1 MSRLNWIQLFC
12 ACALGY
18 FLFSSNSNGRATVA
32 NSGNTGA
39 PGENTCGQCHNGGS
53 YNASVAIQVFPNGG
67 TIPTTQFVSGNTYTV
82 KVTVSNSMGN
92 PFGYGFQFTA
102 LTDADSAPLSGYSSL
117 ASNVKQKTITV
128 QNAFNGRT
136 YLEHNGVT
144 SNNVFQFNWTAPAN
158 LNEAVTFFASGNVVN
173 GSGSTAGDAT
183 ANTSLTLYPAL
194 QVSNDIV
201 QPACSNN
208 GIGNITLTI
217 SGGQPPYNVVWQ
229 DGSTGNSFQGGPGS
243 YSAVVTDFA
252 GNSAT
257 LPAVLN
263 TYTPLIIESIS
274 TDVSCFGL
282 CNGSINLNFISGTGP
297 YLIQWSDGSVG
308 GNNLPN
314 LCAGIYTAEVTDAN
328 GCVFVVQDTIFE
340 PAPFTNTPDV
350 QNVSCY
356 GYLDG
361 WIFHNIQGGT
371 EPYTYSWNYDPL
383 NFESSAIYLYAGDYS
398 TTVTDANGCQYQE
411 TITVNQP
418 DTLSYSVELF
428 IEGGLGVGEV
438 QMTTYGGT
446 PPYSWNWVHGDTNED
461 TFIPEVFTSYCII
474 SDANGCAIQTD
485 NFTTLTSV
493 NELETNLHIFP
504 QPARDHFTIS
514 QSANFDEARIF
525 TATGQEVKR
534 WNKSQLKREL
544 SVEELPSG
552 MYILQLKRGQT
563 ILNRNLLIEH

>member
-1 MSRLNWIQLFC
+1 MSRLNWIQLLCVC
-12 ACALGY
+12 AIGY

-39 PGENTCGQCHNGGS
+39 PGENTCGQCHSGGN

-67 TIPTTQFVSGNTYTV
+67 TVPTAQFVSGNTYTV

-102 LTDADSAPLSGYSSL
+102 LTDAESAPISGYSSL

-128 QNAFNGRT
+128 KNAFNGRT

-208 GIGNITLTI
+208 GIGTITLTI

-229 DGSTGNSFQGGPGS
+229 DGSTGNSFQAGPGS
-243 YSAVVTDFA
+243 YSATVTDFA
-252 GNSAT
+252 GNTAT

-263 TYTPLIIESIS
+263 TYTPLVIESTS

-282 CNGSINLNFISGTGP
+282 CNGSISLNFISGTAP
-297 YLIQWSDGSVG
+297 YQILWSDGSIG

-314 LCAGIYTAEVTDAN
+314 LCAGVYTAEVSDAN
-328 GCVFVVQDTIFE
+328 GCTALVMDTIYE
-340 PAPFTNTPDV
+340 PAEITNTPTVTDV
-350 QNVSCY
+350 PCHGDLGGS
-356 GYLDG
+356 
-361 WIFHNIQGGT
+361 IFHNPQGGT
-371 EPYTYSWNYDPL
+371 EPYSYSWSYDPL
-383 NFESSAIYLYAGDYS
+383 NLESSAIYLYAGSYS
-398 TTVTDANGCQYQE
+398 TAVTDANGCE
-411 TITVNQP
+411 FLVNVTVNEP
-418 DTLSYSVELF
+418 DTLSYSIELF
-428 IEGGLGVGEV
+428 LEGGLGVGEV
-438 QMTTYGGT
+438 QMTTNGGT
-446 PPYSWNWVHGDTNED
+446 PPYQWNWLHGDTNED
-461 TFIPEVFTSYCII
+461 TTIPELTTSYCII
-474 SDANGCAIQTD
+474 SDANGCAIQTE
-485 NFTTLTSV
+485 NFTTITSV
-493 NELETNLHIFP
+493 ENYDFQFELFPLPAIETLNVSTTQTFERLDILNSTGE
-504 QPARDHFTIS
+504 RIFTIS
-514 QSANFDEARIF
+514 NPQRMQQINVSEWSA
-525 TATGQEVKR
+525 G
-534 WNKSQLKREL
+534 S
-544 SVEELPSG
+544 
-552 MYILQLKRGQT
+552 YILQLTQGNTRV
-563 ILNRNLLIEH
+563 NRLFLVKH

>member
-1 MSRLNWIQLFC
+1 MNRLRWIQILFV
-12 ACALGY
+12 CALGY
-18 FLFSSNSNGRATVA
+18 FIFAANSNGRATTA
-32 NSGNTGA
+32 NTGNTGA
-39 PGENTCGQCHNGGS
+39 PGENTCGQCHNGGN
-53 YNASVAIQVFPNGG
+53 YNASVTVQMFAQGATV
-67 TIPTTQFVSGNTYTV
+67 PTTQFFPGNTYTV
-82 KVTVSNSMGN
+82 KVTVNNAMGS

-102 LTDADSAPLSGYSSL
+102 LTSADNSPISGYSSL
-117 ASNVKQKTITV
+117 ATNVKQKTITV
-128 QNAFNGRT
+128 QNAFTGRT

-144 SNNVFQFNWTAPAN
+144 SNNVFQFSWTAPQS
-158 LNEAVTFFASGNVVN
+158 LNEAITFYASGNVVN

-201 QPACSNN
+201 QPACTNN
-208 GIGNITLTI
+208 GIGTITLTI
-217 SGGQPPYNVVWQ
+217 SGGQAPYNVVWQ
-229 DGSTGNSFQGGPGS
+229 DGSTGTSIQGGPGS
-243 YSAVVTDFA
+243 YSVLVTDNA

-263 TYTPLIIESIS
+263 TFTPLSIESTS

-282 CNGSINLNFISGTGP
+282 CDGSINLNIISGTGP
-297 YLIQWSDGSVG
+297 YVIYWSDGSVG
-308 GNNLPN
+308 GNNLSN
-314 LCAGIYTAEVTDAN
+314 ICAGIYTADVYDSN
-328 GCVFVVQDTIFE
+328 GCSLLVIDTIFE
-340 PAPFTNTPDV
+340 PAAITNTPDV
-350 QNVSCY
+350 QDVACH
-356 GYLDG
+356 GDIGG

-371 EPYTYSWNYDPL
+371 APYSYNWNYDPL

-398 TTVTDANGCQYQE
+398 TIITDANGCQYQE
-411 TITVNQP
+411 SVTVNQP
-418 DTLSYSVELF
+418 DTLSYSIELF

-461 TFIPEVFTSYCII
+461 TFIPEVSTSYCII
-474 SDANGCAIQTD
+474 GDANGCAIQTE

-493 NELETNLHIFP
+493 NELETLIKIFP
-504 QPARDHFTIS
+504 QPASDHFTIS

-544 SVEELPSG
+544 TIEELPSG
-552 MYILQLKRGQT
+552 MYILQLKKGET

>member
-208 GIGNITLTI
+208 GIGTITLAI

>member
-208 GIGNITLTI
+208 GIGTITLAI

-361 WIFHNIQGGT
+361 WIFYNIQGGT

>member
-1 MSRLNWIQLFC
+1 MNRLRWIQILFVC
-12 ACALGY
+12 AVGY
-18 FLFSSNSNGRATVA
+18 FIFASNSNGRATVA

-39 PGENTCGQCHNGGS
+39 PGENTCGQCHSGGN
-53 YNASVAIQVFPNGG
+53 YNASVTVQMFAQGATV
-67 TIPTTQFVSGNTYTV
+67 PTTQFFPGTTYTV
-82 KVTVSNSMGN
+82 KVTVNNAMGS

-102 LTDADSAPLSGYSSL
+102 LTAGENSPLSGYSSL

-128 QNAFNGRT
+128 QNAFTGRT

-144 SNNVFQFNWTAPAN
+144 SNNVFQFNWTAPQT
-158 LNEAVTFFASGNVVN
+158 LNEAVTFYASGNVVN
-173 GSGSTAGDAT
+173 GTGSTSGDAT
-183 ANTSLTLYPAL
+183 NSTSLTIYPAL
-194 QVSNDIV
+194 QVSSNV
-201 QPACSNN
+201 EQPSCSNN
-208 GIGNITLTI
+208 GIGSISLNI
-217 SGGQPPYNVVWQ
+217 SGGEAPYDVVWQ
-229 DGSTGNSFQGGPGS
+229 NSATGNFIIGGPGN
-243 YSAVVTDFA
+243 YVATVTDNA
-252 GNSAT
+252 GNTTS
-257 LPAVLN
+257 LLVELL
-263 TYTPLIIESIS
+263 TYTPLQIES
-274 TDVSCFGL
+274 TTTNVSCNGL
-282 CNGSINLNFISGTGP
+282 CDGSINLNFISGTAP

-340 PAPFTNTPDV
+340 PAPFTNSPDV
-350 QNVSCY
+350 QDVSCY

-371 EPYTYSWNYDPL
+371 APYSYSWNYDPL

-398 TTVTDANGCQYQE
+398 TVITDANGCQYQE

-446 PPYSWNWVHGDTNED
+446 PPYSWNWLHGDTNED

-493 NELETNLHIFP
+493 NELETNIQIFP
-504 QPARDHFTIS
+504 QPAREHFTIS

-544 SVEELPSG
+544 SVEDLPSG
-552 MYILQLKRGQT
+552 MYILQLKKGQT

>member
-1 MSRLNWIQLFC
+1 MNRLRWIQILFVC
-12 ACALGY
+12 AVGY
-18 FLFSSNSNGRATVA
+18 FIFAANSNGRATVS

-39 PGENTCGQCHNGGS
+39 PGENTCGQCHSGGA
-53 YNASVAIQVFPNGG
+53 YNASVTVQMFAQGSTV
-67 TIPTTQFVSGNTYTV
+67 PTNQFLPGNTYNV
-82 KVTVSNSMGN
+82 KVTVNNAVGSPG
-92 PFGYGFQFTA
+92 GYAFQLTA
-102 LTDADSAPLSGYSSL
+102 LTSAENLPVSGYSNL
-117 ASNVKQKTITV
+117 ASNVKQKTITI

-144 SNNVFQFNWTAPAN
+144 LNNVFQFSWTAPQN
-158 LNEAVTFFASGNVVN
+158 LNEAVTFYASGNVVN
-173 GSGSTAGDAT
+173 GTGSTGGDAT
-183 ANTSLTLYPAL
+183 NTTSLIVFPSL
-194 QVSNDIV
+194 QVSSNV
-201 QPACSNN
+201 EQPSCSNN
-208 GIGNITLTI
+208 GIGAISLDI
-217 SGGQPPYNVVWQ
+217 SGGEAPYNVVWQ
-229 DGSTGNSFQGGPGS
+229 NGSTGPNINGGPGN
-243 YSAVVTDFA
+243 YIATVTDNA
-252 GNSAT
+252 GNTTSIPVE
-257 LPAVLN
+257 LF
-263 TYTPLIIESIS
+263 TYTPLLIESTT
-274 TDVSCFGL
+274 TDVSCNGL
-282 CNGSINLNFISGTGP
+282 CDGSINLNFISGTAP

-328 GCVFVVQDTIFE
+328 GCTFLVVETISE
-340 PAPFTNTPDV
+340 PNAITNSPDV

-371 EPYTYSWNYDPL
+371 APYSYSWDYDPL
-383 NFESSAIYLYAGDYS
+383 NLESSAIYLYAGNYS
-398 TTVTDANGCQYQE
+398 TTITDANGCEYQE

-446 PPYSWNWVHGDTNED
+446 PPYSWNWAHGDTNED
-461 TFIPEVFTSYCII
+461 TFIPEVTTSYCII
-474 SDANGCAIQTD
+474 GDANGCAIQTD
-485 NFTTLTSV
+485 DFTTLTSV
-493 NELETNLHIFP
+493 NELETNIQIFP
-504 QPARDHFTIS
+504 QPAREHFTIS
-514 QSANFDEARIF
+514 QTANFDEARIF

-552 MYILQLKRGQT
+552 MYILQLKKGQT

>member
-1 MSRLNWIQLFC
+1 MNRLRWIQILFVC
-12 ACALGY
+12 AIGY
-18 FLFSSNSNGRATVA
+18 FIFASNSNGRATLA

-39 PGENTCGQCHNGGS
+39 PGENTCGQCHNGGN

-67 TIPTTQFVSGNTYTV
+67 TVPTTQFVSGNTYTV

-102 LTDADSAPLSGYSSL
+102 LTDADSSPISGYSSL

-128 QNAFNGRT
+128 QNAFTGRT

-173 GSGSTAGDAT
+173 GTGSMGGDAT

-201 QPACSNN
+201 QPACDNN
-208 GIGNITLTI
+208 GIGSITLTI

-243 YSAVVTDFA
+243 YSAVISDIA
-252 GNSAT
+252 GNSVT

-263 TYTPLIIESIS
+263 SYTPLVIESTS

-282 CNGSINLNFISGTGP
+282 CDGSISLNFISGTAP
-297 YLIQWSDGSVG
+297 YQILWSDGSVG

-328 GCVFVVQDTIFE
+328 GCVFLIQDTIFE
-340 PAPFTNTPDV
+340 PAPFTNTPDI
-350 QNVSCY
+350 QDVSCY
-356 GYLDG
+356 GDLGG
-361 WIFHNIQGGT
+361 WIFHNLQGGT
-371 EPYTYSWNYDPL
+371 APYTYSWNYDPL
-383 NFESSAIYLYAGDYS
+383 NFESSAIYLYAGDY
-398 TTVTDANGCQYQE
+398 TTIITDANGCQYQE
-411 TITVNQP
+411 TITINQP

-446 PPYSWNWVHGDTNED
+446 PPYSWNWAHGDTNED
-461 TFIPEVFTSYCII
+461 TFIPEIFTSYCII

-493 NELETNLHIFP
+493 NELEANIHIFP
-504 QPARDHFTIS
+504 QPAREHFTIS

-525 TATGQEVKR
+525 TSTGQEVKS

-544 SVEELPSG
+544 SIEELPSG
-552 MYILQLKRGQT
+552 MYILQLKKGQS

>member
-1 MSRLNWIQLFC
+1 MNRLRWIQILFVC
-12 ACALGY
+12 AIGY
-18 FLFSSNSNGRATVA
+18 FIFASNSNGRATVA

-39 PGENTCGQCHNGGS
+39 PGETTCGQCHNGGNYS
-53 YNASVAIQVFPNGG
+53 ASVTVQMFAQGATV
-67 TIPTTQFVSGNTYTV
+67 PTTQFFPGNTYTV
-82 KVTVSNSMGN
+82 KVTVNNAMGS

-102 LTDADSAPLSGYSSL
+102 LTSADNSPINGYSSL
-117 ASNVKQKTITV
+117 ATNVKQKTITV
-128 QNAFNGRT
+128 QNAFTGRT

-144 SNNVFQFNWTAPAN
+144 SNNVFQFSWTASQS
-158 LNEAVTFFASGNVVN
+158 LNEAITFYASGNVVN

-183 ANTSLTLYPAL
+183 NSTSLTIYPAL
-194 QVSNDIV
+194 QVSNDVI
-201 QPACSNN
+201 QPSCSNN
-208 GIGNITLTI
+208 GIGTITLSI
-217 SGGQPPYNVVWQ
+217 SGGEAPYTVVWQ
-229 DGSTGNSFQGGPGS
+229 NGNTGSIINGGPGN
-243 YSAVVTDFA
+243 YIATVTDNV
-252 GNSAT
+252 GNTVA
-257 LPAVLN
+257 LPVELFN
-263 TYTPLIIESIS
+263 FTPLQIETTT

-282 CNGSINLNFISGTGP
+282 CDGSINLNIISGTGP
-297 YLIQWSDGSVG
+297 YVIYWSDGSVG
-308 GNNLPN
+308 GNNLSN
-314 LCAGIYTAEVTDAN
+314 ICAGIYTADVYDSN
-328 GCVFVVQDTIFE
+328 GCSVLVIDTIFE
-340 PAPFTNTPDV
+340 PAAITNTPDV
-350 QNVSCY
+350 QDVACH
-356 GYLDG
+356 GDLGG

-371 EPYTYSWNYDPL
+371 APYSYSWNYDPL

-398 TTVTDANGCQYQE
+398 TTITDANGCQYQE
-411 TITVNQP
+411 TVTVNEP
-418 DTLSYSVELF
+418 DTLSYSIELF
-428 IEGGLGVGEV
+428 IPGGLGVGEV

-474 SDANGCAIQTD
+474 SDVNGCAIQTE

-493 NELETNLHIFP
+493 NELETNIQIFP